1 MTRPSPRTGFTILE
15 ILVVVVVILILGAV
29 IVPTINTFWADGR
42 TKAAVDSTQTRLA
55 EARSNAVNHGRNY
68 QLLVSPDGCQIR
80 VAADPSEQMEASE
93 NGSAAQE
100 FGVTVKFP
108 PTVTLLP
115 ETLADTGASANSS
128 GWTLLV
134 TYKPDGTCMEDN
146 VEFSINEPGVTPQV
160 FRIRGMTGTVAVNRK
175 DDPKAQPLGAR

>member
-1 MTRPSPRTGFTILE
+1 MSRPSPRSGFTILE

-29 IVPTINTFWADGR
+29 ILPTINTFWADGR

-68 QLLVSPDGCQIR
+68 QLLASPDGRQIR
-80 VAADPSEQMEASE
+80 VAADPSEQMETGE
-93 NGSAAQE
+93 DGSAAPE
-100 FGVTVKFP
+100 FGITITFP
-108 PTVTLLP
+108 ETVTLVP
-115 ETLADTGASANSS
+115 ETLVSNGSSENTS

-134 TYKPDGTCMEDN
+134 TYKPDGTCVEEN

-175 DDPKAQPLGAR
+175 DDPNAQPLGGR